1 MSAKYILIANELR
14 EQILSFLEKNGGR
27 EGTDWWDE
35 ITRNPSE
42 AINQNYNLAFSG
54 GIDKLRYRS
63 SFGYMNQQG
72 ILRGSDYERLSGRLN
87 LDSELTKWLN
97 VSTNF
102 NVIYEGRTN
111 IQENDSYTA
120 TVFSTAA
127 ADPITPVYRNNLI
140 DVPDFLY
147 DRIYNGYEPT
157 NEWSKYTGVL
167 YSSPSK

>member
-1 MSAKYILIANELR
+1 
-14 EQILSFLEKNGGR
+14 
-27 EGTDWWDE
+27 
-35 ITRNPSE
+35 
-42 AINQNYNLAFSG
+42 
-54 GIDKLRYRS
+54 
-63 SFGYMNQQG
+63 MNQQG

-87 LDSELTKWLN
+87 LDSEVTKWLN

-127 ADPITPVYRNNLI
+127 ADPITPIYRNNLI

-167 YSSPSK
+167 YSNKPNTVAQVDRSSLNKWRGLRQKEVLLEK